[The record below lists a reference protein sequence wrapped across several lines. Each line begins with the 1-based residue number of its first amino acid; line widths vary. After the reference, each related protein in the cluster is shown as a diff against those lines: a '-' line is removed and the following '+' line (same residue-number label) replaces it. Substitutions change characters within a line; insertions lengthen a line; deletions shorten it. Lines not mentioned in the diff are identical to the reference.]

1 VRRVLTVVVSLL
13 AFVLT
18 GTGPAAAEA
27 PFAVQDLLT
36 DRVGALGAEAAEV
49 QGTLEAVRNETG
61 GALHVVLV
69 DGFEQADADWAEQVA
84 TQSNLGS
91 SYLLFAMAVDDSQ
104 YQWWLGDT
112 FPWDVEQVD
121 QLITTAAQPEVLNGN
136 WSGAVTALADGLR
149 TGEIP
154 DAPDG
159 AGASSWTGATTTAV
173 IGGAAL
179 VLLAAHQLSRRS
191 GARPGRGPDA
201 EPQSQTQ

>member
-1 VRRVLTVVVSLL
+1 MTVLVGLL
-13 AFVLT
+13 AILLT
-18 GTGPAAAEA
+18 GTGPAAAEP

-36 DRVGALGAEAAEV
+36 DRLGALGTEAAEV
-49 QGTLEAVRNETG
+49 QQTLEAVRDETG

-69 DGFEQADADWAEQVA
+69 DSFDDADADWAEQVA
-84 TQSNLGS
+84 TKSDLGS

-112 FPWDVEQVD
+112 FPWDVAQVD
-121 QLITTAAQPEVLNGN
+121 QLITAAAQPEVLNGN

-149 TGEIP
+149 TGEVP
-154 DAPDG
+154 DAPDEN
-159 AGASSWTGATTTAV
+159 GASSWSGATTTAV
-173 IGGAAL
+173 IGAAAL

-191 GARPGRGPDA
+191 GARRVHDPDA

>member
-1 VRRVLTVVVSLL
+1 VRRAVTVLIGLL
-13 AFVLT
+13 ALLLT
-18 GTGPAAAEA
+18 GTAPAAADP

-36 DRVGALGAEAAEV
+36 DRVGALGPEAAEV
-49 QGTLEAVRNETG
+49 RNTLEAVRNETG

-84 TQSNLGS
+84 AQSNLGS
-91 SYLLFAMAVDDSQ
+91 SYLLFAIAVDDSQ

-159 AGASSWTGATTTAV
+159 SGASSWTGATTTAV

-191 GARPGRGPDA
+191 GGATSAGPGR
-201 EPQSQTQ
+201 